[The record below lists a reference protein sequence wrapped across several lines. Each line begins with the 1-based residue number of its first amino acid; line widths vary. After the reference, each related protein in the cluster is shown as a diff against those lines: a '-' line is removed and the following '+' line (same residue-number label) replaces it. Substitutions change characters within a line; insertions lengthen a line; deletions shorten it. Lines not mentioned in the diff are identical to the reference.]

1 MPRARNIA
9 KQRETEMAV
18 ISNQAAIATVML
30 IENSYGPFQIIFKDE
45 PSRKWL
51 VRHAGMAVPILA
63 INCDTL
69 ESTKQQCELLAS
81 KYDWNANSLI
91 QFAEKNG
98 KTLTAIYREMN
109 ALLIGQPTQ

>member
-1 MPRARNIA
+1 MNAILIAAQNTLYSEHRALADRYA
-9 KQRETEMAV
+9 D
-18 ISNQAAIATVML
+18 L
-30 IENSYGPFQIIFKDE
+30 DGPFQIIFKDE

-51 VRHAGMAVPILA
+51 VRHAGMALPILA

-81 KYDWNANSLI
+81 KYDWNANSLS

-98 KTLTAIYREMN
+98 KTLPEINCEIK
-109 ALLIGQPTQ
+109 ALLIGKVEAR

>member
-1 MPRARNIA
+1 
-9 KQRETEMAV
+9 
-18 ISNQAAIATVML
+18 ML

-51 VRHAGMAVPILA
+51 VRHAGMALPIFA

-69 ESTKQQCELLAS
+69 ESTKQKCELLAS

-98 KTLTAIYREMN
+98 KTLTAINREIN
-109 ALLIGQPTQ
+109 DLLIDQPNNEGHYD